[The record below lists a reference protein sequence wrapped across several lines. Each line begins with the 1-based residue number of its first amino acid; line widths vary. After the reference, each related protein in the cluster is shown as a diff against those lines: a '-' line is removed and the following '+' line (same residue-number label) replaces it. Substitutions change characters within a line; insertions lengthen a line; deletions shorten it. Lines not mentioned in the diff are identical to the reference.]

1 MSPDAWAAHPPIE
14 VLTLKRGRVLSMEK
28 SSAPVISMSHVSLS
42 YRSSSGKIVE
52 ALQDVSFNV
61 QTQSVVSVVGPSG
74 CGKTTLLKLVSR
86 VFSPTQGNVEFEGVP
101 IKHANL
107 AGRLSYVFQKPLL
120 LPWRSA
126 LKNVLMPL
134 EIVAGKIGPQ
144 EIDRARDA
152 LHLTGLKGFEDSY
165 PFQLSGGM
173 QQRVSLARALVIEPE
188 VLLMDEPFSALDE
201 ITRESLQGELLRIW
215 QSAKSAAL
223 FITHNVDEAVLLS
236 DRVIVLSSR
245 PGRVV
250 KEIEIDLDRPRD
262 IEVRRSS
269 RYRDL
274 VEEVRSSL
282 RHSEPVAVL

>member
-1 MSPDAWAAHPPIE
+1 M
-14 VLTLKRGRVLSMEK
+14 
-28 SSAPVISMSHVSLS
+28 S
-42 YRSSSGKIVE
+42 YRGSSGKTVE
-52 ALQDVSFNV
+52 ALQDISFDV
-61 QTQSVVSVVGPSG
+61 PAHSVVSVVGPSG

-86 VFSPTQGNVEFEGVP
+86 VFSPTKGNVELEGVP
-101 IKHANL
+101 IQQANL

-126 LKNVLMPL
+126 LANVLMPL

-144 EIDRARDA
+144 EIQRAHDA
-152 LHLTGLKGFEDSY
+152 LHLTGLKGFEESY
-165 PFQLSGGM
+165 PSQLSGGM

-245 PGRVV
+245 PGRIVRQ
-250 KEIEIDLDRPRD
+250 IEIDLARPRD

-274 VEEVRSSL
+274 VDEVRSSL
-282 RHSEPVAVL
+282 RHNEQVAAR

>member
-1 MSPDAWAAHPPIE
+1 MKNGK
-14 VLTLKRGRVLSMEK
+14 V
-28 SSAPVISMSHVSLS
+28 PVISMNGVCLS
-42 YRSSSGKIVE
+42 YRGSSGNAIE
-52 ALQDVSFNV
+52 ALQDISFDV
-61 QTQSVVSVVGPSG
+61 PAHSVVSVVGPSG

-86 VFSPTQGNVEFEGVP
+86 VFSPTKGQLQLEGVP
-101 IKHANL
+101 IQRANL

-126 LKNVLMPL
+126 LANVLMPL

-144 EIDRARDA
+144 EIQRARDA
-152 LHLTGLKGFEDSY
+152 LHLTGLKGFEESY
-165 PFQLSGGM
+165 PSQLSGGM

-201 ITRESLQGELLRIW
+201 ITRETLQSELLRIW

-236 DRVIVLSSR
+236 DKVIILSSR
-245 PGRVV
+245 PGRIIRQ
-250 KEIEIDLDRPRD
+250 IEIDLARPRD

-274 VEEVRSSL
+274 VDEVRTSL
-282 RHSEPVAVL
+282 RHDEQAAAR

>member
-1 MSPDAWAAHPPIE
+1 M
-14 VLTLKRGRVLSMEK
+14 KNGN
-28 SSAPVISMSHVSLS
+28 APVISMKNVSLS
-42 YRSSSGKIVE
+42 YRSSSGKTVE

-61 QTQSVVSVVGPSG
+61 PAQSIVSVVGPSG

-86 VFSPTQGNVEFEGVP
+86 VFAPTRGTVELEGVP
-101 IKHANL
+101 VQRANL

-126 LKNVLMPL
+126 LNNVLMPL

-144 EIDRARDA
+144 EISRAREA

-201 ITRESLQGELLRIW
+201 ITRESLQAELLRIW

-236 DRVIVLSSR
+236 DRVIVLSNR
-245 PGRVV
+245 PGRIL
-250 KEIEIDLDRPRD
+250 KEIEIDLARPRD
-262 IEVRRSS
+262 IEVRRDP

-274 VEEVRSSL
+274 VDEVRSSL
-282 RHSEPVAVL
+282 RQDEQVAVR